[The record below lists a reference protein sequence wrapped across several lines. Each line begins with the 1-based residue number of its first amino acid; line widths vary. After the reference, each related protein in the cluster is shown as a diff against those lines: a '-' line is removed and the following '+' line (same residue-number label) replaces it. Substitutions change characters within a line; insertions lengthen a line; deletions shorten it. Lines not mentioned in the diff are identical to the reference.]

1 MQTFLSKLLL
11 FNFFFSCLCWDSKQ
25 PPTLQPPPYKKK
37 NMVVE
42 IALEMMLQPPQVF
55 LSVRNKIP
63 ENSENLEITPRS
75 IFIVEAIHK
84 TYFDRKCIT

>member
-1 MQTFLSKLLL
+1 
-11 FNFFFSCLCWDSKQ
+11 
-25 PPTLQPPPYKKK
+25 
-37 NMVVE
+37 MVVE